1 MPFKYHVHDDEG
13 IVEFIFSGDVSF
25 EEMMDYRETAKRL
38 TQELNLP
45 RRMVDAR
52 RATSFAGGS
61 TLNIY
66 KFARSINDPDYTS
79 TLNVA
84 IVLPEDP
91 QVVQDLEFL
100 RNVELNRSIGAI
112 TLFKDYQE
120 AWKFLIK

>member
-1 MPFKYHVHDDEG
+1 MPFEYHVHNDEG
-13 IVEFIFSGDVSF
+13 IVEFRFSGDVSYD
-25 EEMMDYRETAKRL
+25 ELLDYRETAKRV
-38 TQELNLP
+38 TQELDLP

-52 RATSFAGGS
+52 QATSFAGGS

-66 KFARSINDPDYTS
+66 KFARSMNDPDYTS

-120 AWKFLIK
+120 AWAFLMK